1 MGLQEGGLRSPH
13 TSFPHATPDP
23 AAFSIPRPPSS
34 VGARESG
41 HPRSVNIRADN
52 LSCSFLSRFSCLFGG
67 LGVGCGGWGWGIWEG
82 GGCGGGVEVV
92 VVTLSSFSSN
102 PDKTSSPPPFSA
114 LCPFS
119 PVPPPPIPPPP
130 SPPPP
135 PLPVPLLF
143 RSFCYMQSLR
153 ARMASCGVHFQG
165 AGSTSGL
172 CHFRPRAT
180 LDPGAR
186 KLCSDTYMFALPF
199 LSSCV

>member
-52 LSCSFLSRFSCLFGG
+52 LSCSFLSRFSFLFGG

-92 VVTLSSFSSN
+92 VVTPSSFSSN
-102 PDKTSSPPPFSA
+102 PDKTSSP
-114 LCPFS
+114 LFS
-119 PVPPPPIPPPP
+119 PLPLFACTP

-135 PLPVPLLF
+135 SQFLF
-143 RSFCYMQSLR
+143 SFDPSAICSL
-153 ARMASCGVHFQG
+153 
-165 AGSTSGL
+165 
-172 CHFRPRAT
+172 
-180 LDPGAR
+180 
-186 KLCSDTYMFALPF
+186 
-199 LSSCV
+199 